1 MTESGEARVSLWLGV
16 FMVLVDVFLL
26 KKYFAG
32 SAIEK
37 LPQTVILV

>member
-1 MTESGEARVSLWLGV
+1 MI
-16 FMVLVDVFLL
+16 LVDVFLL

-37 LPQTVILV
+37 LPQTVILVCGNPWSSLSFF